1 MLSLGIDVSKHQ
13 GKIDWHKV
21 KLSGVTFAILR
32 AGYGRS
38 TTQKDPTF
46 DQNYEGC
53 KANGINAGAYWYSYA
68 KTEAEAVQEAQVCL
82 SVLKGK
88 QFEYPIF
95 FDIEEAGV
103 LIMGKEVC
111 SRIVKAFLTEIEKAG
126 YCAGIYASKSPMETH
141 ISDELKKKYEVWV
154 AHYGVSKTSYKGNY
168 GMWQKSSTGKV
179 DGIAGHVD
187 LDECYVD
194 YPNAIK
200 IAGLNGF
207 KPTSDIVPL
216 VETPKKTNAELAKE
230 VIDGKWGN
238 GEERKKKLTD
248 AGYDYKAVQ
257 AIVNE
262 IVSVKATKKTHMV
275 VKGDTLSAIAK
286 KYGTTVE
293 KILTDNK
300 ATYPKMT
307 ADHIQ
312 IGWKLKI

>member
-1 MLSLGIDVSKHQ
+1 
-13 GKIDWHKV
+13 
-21 KLSGVTFAILR
+21 
-32 AGYGRS
+32 
-38 TTQKDPTF
+38 
-46 DQNYEGC
+46 
-53 KANGINAGAYWYSYA
+53 
-68 KTEAEAVQEAQVCL
+68 
-82 SVLKGK
+82 
-88 QFEYPIF
+88 
-95 FDIEEAGV
+95 
-103 LIMGKEVC
+103 MGKEVC
-111 SRIVKAFLTEIEKAG
+111 SRIAKAFLSEIEKAG

-286 KYGTTVE
+286 KYGTTVQN
-293 KILTDNK
+293 ILADNK